1 MATVTDFPVMSRTLS
16 AWLAETAPAAQS
28 VPCRRPIKQDSP
40 THQHMMSRAAGPSGF
55 GSAEANITPNTAS
68 GVRFWSLKCK

>member
-1 MATVTDFPVMSRTLS
+1 
-16 AWLAETAPAAQS
+16 
-28 VPCRRPIKQDSP
+28 
-40 THQHMMSRAAGPSGF
+40 MSRAAGPSGF